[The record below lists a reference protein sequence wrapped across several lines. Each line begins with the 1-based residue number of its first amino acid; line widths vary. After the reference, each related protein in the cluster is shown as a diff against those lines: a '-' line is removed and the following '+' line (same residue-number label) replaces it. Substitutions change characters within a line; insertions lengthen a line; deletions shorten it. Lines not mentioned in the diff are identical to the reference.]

1 MEAKM
6 LQKLFGIYK
15 PSERGEALIDRLTKL
30 NDKPVI
36 SNDGLTEPAKS

>member
-15 PSERGEALIDRLTKL
+15 PSERGEALMRQIDKA
-30 NDKPVI
+30 
-36 SNDGLTEPAKS
+36 E